1 MRQVR
6 IAAFCLLALTRV
18 LSGYE
23 EPVFPFAPK
32 AEDDGS
38 TAILYTDPKIVA
50 WATDV
55 TAINFGT
62 DVSNE
67 GNWKDPQS
75 VIGHS
80 AGGNSEVLV
89 LGRGGAIVLEFGS
102 GIADLEGFDF
112 VVFEN
117 AFSDT
122 FLELAYVEVSSDGV
136 HFVRFPNYSMTVDP
150 VGSWG
155 HIQATFVDGYA
166 GKYRAGFGTPFNLS
180 ILESAHQAIV
190 DGYGGFSQSFSAQL
204 LTNYPYLNLNS
215 IKYLRLIDIVGDG
228 TYEDCQGYT
237 IYDPYPTIITAGF
250 DLDAVGV
257 INTGS
262 PELVT
267 FMEWA
272 TENALTG
279 VETDD
284 FDQDGW
290 MDMLEYQF
298 STDPTDLRNKPVI
311 QIERNPDGTG
321 YKLVYR
327 SSASVEGQ
335 LNLQYSHDGT
345 TWTLLD
351 EGGIRPVD
359 QQELIWIDGEPFIE
373 RTVHIPNENG
383 EGFFRWE
390 VLPVFHSY

>member
-1 MRQVR
+1 MRQAR
-6 IAAFCLLALTRV
+6 FAAFCLLALTRA
-18 LSGYE
+18 LSGYV

-32 AEDDGS
+32 AEDEGS
-38 TAILYTDPKIVA
+38 TAILYIDPEIVA

-55 TAINFGT
+55 TDINFGT
-62 DVSNE
+62 DVSDE

-75 VIGHS
+75 VIGPS

-89 LGRGGAIVLEFGS
+89 LGRGGTIVLEFGS
-102 GIADLEGFDF
+102 GITDLEGFDF

-155 HIQATFVDGYA
+155 HVQATFVDGYA
-166 GKYRAGFGTPFNLS
+166 GKYRAGFGTPFDLS
-180 ILESAHQAIV
+180 ILESAHQAVV
-190 DGYGGFSQSFSAQL
+190 DGYEGFSQSFSAQL

-215 IKYLRLIDIVGDG
+215 IKYLQLIDIVGDG
-228 TYEDCQGYT
+228 TYEDCQGYS
-237 IYDPYPTIITAGF
+237 IFDPYPTIITAGF
-250 DLDAVGV
+250 DLDAVGI

-262 PELVT
+262 SELVT
-267 FMEWA
+267 FMDWA

-284 FDQDGW
+284 FDEDGW

-298 STDPTDLRNKPVI
+298 STDPADSRNKPVI
-311 QIERNPDGTG
+311 KIERNPDNTG
-321 YKLVYR
+321 YQLVCR
-327 SSASVEGQ
+327 TSASVEGQ
-335 LNLQYSHDGT
+335 LNLHLSNDGT
-345 TWTLLD
+345 NWTLLD
-351 EGGIRPVD
+351 EGVIRPVD
-359 QQELIWIDGEPFIE
+359 HPELVWIDGEPFID
-373 RTVHIPNENG
+373 RTVDIPDENG
-383 EGFFRWE
+383 EGLFRWK
-390 VLPVFHSY
+390 VLPVSQSQ